1 MRLPAVRDV
10 ANHAPAE
17 VCWMLLDAPLHRG
30 RLAESWCCDTPDR
43 GRYFIRNLPSDVCAH
58 WVHALPSLAGIDL
71 PLEVSSFSGNHLL
84 STPWSLVRQSCLDR
98 GSLGLSHDKP
108 MVAEVGLRPSG

>member
-10 ANHAPAE
+10 TNHAPAE
-17 VCWMLLDAPLHRG
+17 VLLDAVGCAPPLWG
-30 RLAESWCCDTPDR
+30 RVAEGLELCRPDR

-71 PLEVSSFSGNHLL
+71 PLEVSSFSGNHLP
-84 STPWSLVRQSCLDR
+84 STPWSLVRLA
-98 GSLGLSHDKP
+98 
-108 MVAEVGLRPSG
+108 M